1 MKYKMLSCRERSNV
15 LVSSII
21 VSRKVLH
28 LGLETFLSLI
38 SRMREYQSQLAY
50 VEHFESRLPTTKKM
64 RMKINPL
71 LSVALELK
79 GIESLFSHQADSID
93 LILEGKNVIVTSGP
107 SSGKSLIYY
116 VPTLESF
123 LTDKKSTALYMFPTK
138 ALAQDQ
144 MDSLNS
150 LVASLPKR
158 PVSSMY
164 DGDTPYEDRPNL
176 RGVTNILFTNPDM
189 LHLAILP
196 NHKRWSKYFKNLKYI
211 VLDEAHQYKGVYGS
225 HIALLIR
232 RLRRICSMY
241 GANPKFILTSATLGN
256 PREHA
261 EALLGVNVESVEHD
275 GSYRG
280 KRDFALW
287 NPPIIEPKTG
297 MRRSYLSEG
306 VRLFVKLVEFG
317 SKTLA
322 FARSRQTAELLH
334 KYSRDE
340 LNLSVTS
347 EKEIVGS
354 YRAGYLPE
362 DRKQIEHKFIS
373 GELLGLVSTN
383 ALELG
388 INIGDLDSTLLIGYP
403 GSLASTMQQAF
414 RSGRGDRY
422 GLSIMV
428 LSDNPLEQYIARHP
442 DLLFRRG
449 AEYVLLDA
457 NNELILSLHLMCAA
471 YEKPLIEQDSKFFGP
486 SKFSDVL
493 DLLTSS
499 RKLLP
504 RKRGDD
510 IRWYVSPTVGYP
522 ASDVNL
528 RSGGDSQFSLLDT
541 KSAKLLEMIGKEEA
555 LRTAYPGA
563 VYLHQGQEF
572 LVERI
577 DFDEGIV
584 HLTEK
589 SSPYYTQSL
598 HQTRL
603 TIVQEEQSKLEGEV
617 PVFFGEL
624 EVARSVVGFQRKRH
638 GSNELISGE
647 KLDLPE
653 YGYNTKGI
661 WWTISQELL
670 DEAGVQG
677 IDIAEAL
684 HALEHAAIGLL
695 PVFAS
700 CDRWDIGGV
709 STNYNSETN
718 KPTVFIYDGHPG
730 GVGISYH
737 AFSIIT
743 QLWQTT
749 LEHLKECPCEDG
761 CPSCVMSPK
770 CGNNNDFID
779 KEGAKFILE
788 RLLNGSRNLLDIE

>member
-1 MKYKMLSCRERSNV
+1 MP
-15 LVSSII
+15 
-21 VSRKVLH
+21 
-28 LGLETFLSLI
+28 
-38 SRMREYQSQLAY
+38 EYQGQLDY
-50 VEHFESRLPTTKKM
+50 VEHFESRLPTTKKITS
-64 RMKINPL
+64 KINPL

-79 GIESLFSHQADSID
+79 GIEGLFSHQADAID
-93 LILEGKNVIVTSGP
+93 LILQGKNVIVTSGP

-116 VPTLESF
+116 VPTLEGF
-123 LTDKKSTALYMFPTK
+123 LKDSNSTALYMFPTK

-158 PVSSMY
+158 PVSSIY
-164 DGDTPYEDRPNL
+164 DGDTPYDDRPNL
-176 RGVTNILFTNPDM
+176 RGSTNILFTNPDM

-196 NHKRWSKYFKNLKYI
+196 NHRRWSKYFKNLKYI

-225 HIALLIR
+225 HIALLVR
-232 RLRRICSMY
+232 RLRRICSLY
-241 GANPKFILTSATLGN
+241 GADPKFILTSATLGN
-256 PREHA
+256 PKQHA
-261 EALLGVNVESVEHD
+261 EALLGLNVESVEND

-280 KRDFALW
+280 ERDFALW
-287 NPPIIEPKTG
+287 NPPVIEPSSG
-297 MRRSYLSEG
+297 IRRSYLSEA
-306 VRLFVKLVEFG
+306 VRLFVQLVQFG

-322 FARSRQTAELLH
+322 FARSRQTAELVH

-340 LNLSVTS
+340 LNLGVGN
-347 EKEIVGS
+347 EIIGS

-362 DRKQIEHKFIS
+362 ERREIEDKFIS
-373 GELLGLVSTN
+373 GELIGLVSTN

-388 INIGDLDSTLLIGYP
+388 INIGNLDTTLLVGYP
-403 GSLASTMQQAF
+403 GSLSSTMQQAF

-449 AEYVLLDA
+449 AEYVLLDPD
-457 NNELILSLHLMCAA
+457 NELILSLHLICAA
-471 YEKPLIEQDSKFFGP
+471 YEKPLISQDATFFGP
-486 SKFSDVL
+486 NRFSDVL
-493 DLLTSS
+493 ESLMTQG
-499 RKLLP
+499 KLLR
-504 RKRGDD
+504 RKRGDH
-510 IRWYVSPTVGYP
+510 ISWYVSPAVGYP
-522 ASDVNL
+522 AGDVNL
-528 RSGGDSQFSLLDT
+528 RSGGDSQFSLLET
-541 KSAKLLEMIGKEEA
+541 KSGKLLEMIGKEEA
-555 LRTAYPGA
+555 LRAAYPGA

-572 LVERI
+572 LVDTI
-577 DFDEGIV
+577 DFDGEMVG
-584 HLTEK
+584 LTEK
-589 SSPYYTQSL
+589 SLPYYTQSL

-603 TIVQEEQSKLEGEV
+603 TITKEEQSKLERET

-624 EVARSVVGFQRKRH
+624 EVTRSVVGFQRKRH
-638 GSNELISGE
+638 GSNELISAE

-653 YGYNTKGI
+653 YGYRTKGI
-661 WWTISQELL
+661 WWTISKKLL
-670 DEAGVQG
+670 DEVILRG
-677 IDIAEAL
+677 IDISAAL

-718 KPTVFIYDGHPG
+718 KPTVFIYDAHPG

-737 AFSIIT
+737 AYSIVT
-743 QLWQTT
+743 QLWEAT
-749 LEHLKECPCEDG
+749 LQHLNECPCEDG

-779 KEGAKFILE
+779 KDGAKFILE
-788 RLLNGSRNLLDIE
+788 QLLNESRN